1 MRIITRRRVKVR
13 VTVRR
18 GDGSVT
24 SHGWEYHRKRDGGK
38 PDEEGETPPN
48 TISVPIPS
56 SPSEENAH
64 YETVSDDKDLN
75 IELVEDADYEETKA
89 PIYETLDKKSS
100 GSRVYEEVGR
110 KNLRVRF
117 ENDDDDEESEKNED
131 DVNGNYHSTGAIPK
145 RVGTQSEA
153 EEDNDSNHADDSKK
167 NENGEEVHESRE
179 KIDDLKS
186 DSDENGV
193 VLSGGDKDLTI
204 TQESRTQ
211 IYDYDKPRK
220 IEVTVTSKRDGEDYA
235 ESDVL
240 YENVKRKPKK
250 TGKVEVKFTPW
261 QTEDEGEIIK
271 CITDEYKDD
280 NVKVEQCSKFSY
292 YEDPRD
298 DSDECG
304 ETTSHVKHRS
314 NIQVTAEKTSH
325 PVENG
330 DVNSN
335 GAKAGKDDADNAFGD
350 DENDPCPRGRRRV
363 KKRTLIK
370 VKGVG
375 IRKDDDLDT
384 AHALV
389 KAFSRTIVTFGKDS
403 LSSSERAGE
412 TRTDTVA
419 SDTEK
424 SDDSDTTVIILET
437 YGADPEILRTFEE
450 DHQLVETDAEDQ
462 HDPYRQLQSLRVTSG
477 QSRFSNESDD
487 GEHSSQ
493 TDTSTDTL
501 VFDLAQYEG
510 EALTEPTGPYVEYDL
525 ATGAV
530 IEFPN
535 ENGDSDTPK
544 RSRTEENSSTLE
556 NEDSFFVNFEEELEK
571 AERQYPE
578 LEVEHL
584 LTEQEGYEEEEEGDE
599 EEDSGEE
606 EEEEEE
612 LHIIIPKSL
621 NVAVKRASEYPTI
634 QESEEEEEDSL
645 GSPPRKKLD
654 SKMGQYYSSASGGDP
669 ARGDVSGSLPSSP
682 RSSEGWRMSMASTA
696 TVASTTTANS
706 DDTMAKDMSELS
718 SINSRLSC
726 LDETQ
731 DEVKAS
737 PAKAQTSKDP
747 SATPKGTPQ
756 LERKRQTSIKDA
768 IDELE
773 SIEQAAQNL
782 LQKRQYSEEENEI
795 PTQSQDTVKIYF
807 TEKKTVETIKH
818 VESLAEGSGSTKSS
832 HSESPLSPLSQHTTG
847 KKEQTDAVHRQN
859 GAYDV
864 TCMEINSNEK
874 SDMPVAEVFAETSN
888 INGEDKSDQQ
898 GPDIISDDKP
908 PLPPSAGIQ
917 PPKVDIKRRWW
928 SKNKEL
934 QPYISR
940 ESYNDERV
948 FKELERLRRSYQE
961 SDLNDFLDTLEST
974 HIPDD
979 IDEAFL
985 RQLLLDIKV
994 DVEGV
999 DVPEEDIEIPDIEIV
1014 EKPETA
1020 SPVEAE
1026 AVEEVPRP
1034 SSAAGK
1040 FEKVKERILE
1050 MIKIRKKLKTK
1061 EGTSSERPTT
1071 PKEDGKSSNDSAKEE
1086 SSRPETPQISR
1097 SQTPQSLRPDTPDS
1111 KSSKPPSRPHTPDV
1125 SKGEDSKKG
1134 FNIADFLK
1142 KGSPKYLRK
1151 KYKERKNRKSD
1162 LITTSESESED
1173 TEGARRD
1180 IAASCKKVAHG
1191 ESQSSLK
1198 GSNRSLSSSQELKKE
1213 VRFDLDNDQQIKGSN
1228 NSGSK
1233 DHKSDPN
1240 KPVILKEITK
1250 ETHRISGPQLVTC
1263 EAQEQET
1270 VVVREMEETT
1280 QELES
1285 DIIITLPT
1293 SVEDINNRN
1302 ENLLPRLPER
1312 AKPPRRKKKL
1322 IPVTVEELSAECSDN
1337 TASTTSSESI
1347 KINDTKT
1354 NEPLKAAE
1362 PKSSELTKT
1371 DEPKSGELTKTDE
1384 PKSSELT
1391 KTDESKSGELTKTD
1405 EPKSGEGKTLEPNP
1419 DESSK
1424 VPELKAEENRNL
1436 KETKPED
1443 STKIVEEKEIKM
1455 VQTTIKSTDVVE
1467 IGKPESSG
1475 VKCEVFKIQA
1485 PAKEESPPPL
1495 PPYEEVLDLQKDVP
1509 NTVIVIEQS
1518 QLTEKKIN
1526 ISVAPSKATVSDE
1539 TESKAQTAVLL
1550 HGKKETSQEND
1561 AKKPSDEDRS
1571 PPCQVAAEDSEVPP
1585 VQESQL
1591 PPTTDN
1597 TTESETLVAPLP
1609 VTSVASVSVA
1619 PSEMSAM
1626 TVSPP
1631 RSLPVIQESVQED
1644 QISLLTPSDPTASAS
1659 LKSST
1664 PTFPVQEEENFQ
1676 SLYDNVNPFQGV
1688 IAQGDKKT
1696 LAELESKIASDEYVV
1711 PVVRDVKVEVN
1722 LPKEPG
1728 SVSKANK
1735 LGSPQEARKSPGFE
1749 KDKIN
1754 SIDELAALTAEMFN
1768 FSGEVEEGVKPSKL
1782 LKSLERSRSAT
1793 PKEEKVKVTKENT
1806 NQKET
1811 KEIVTQTEPEIPARS
1826 SSVKEVKTSNT
1837 IAIQTDPTRNV
1848 RMYEAASQTD
1858 TEYETDLETES
1869 ELDENPA
1876 VRYDCS
1882 KWLFGTSSE
1891 ARPVPPPRDPHLQE
1905 LHKQQRVLIQE
1916 LQQQSVMQQQRQ
1928 KEAPEAPP
1936 RQFQEKMPLRV
1947 VDELKTVLAEGEV
1960 SSPKLKKTTETPPRW
1975 DKDLSWDNAI
1985 LELGLDESTLLNEIE
2000 QILGFGPLAAA
2011 SANQEPPLLPPPPL
2025 PPQPA
2030 PAEGCGGEPGRDR
2043 APVRRDQ
2050 SGSPLRNGGE
2060 SLKPEIESSQ
2070 GVWSPGRTGR
2080 DEDGSGP
2087 SKIDLPDLP
2096 SFKDQPSVWSPSRG
2110 KSPTSSGTCRSRH
2123 SSSSRSETKA
2133 SKYSGSASPSL
2144 GRKEYRK
2151 VDYDGT
2157 NTLTK
2162 RPSQENVRAPRPEES
2177 FAWKDSE
2184 AEKLAKSPTT
2194 SLPRVQN
2201 PTVTLLQKKRD
2212 DPHSTTEGQIPG
2224 KKPEYLRPDE
2234 GPLYRPDE
2242 KLYTIK
2248 REYESEGE
2256 DGSRRFAVLGPKKV
2270 QGVGPTTNDGIP
2282 TTLKSDKLRIF
2293 KMIRLKGFKGVKSE
2307 HQGEWYRRMFDSL
2320 HKVKDDDHI
2329 IVKYKISP
2337 RDSPRAKNR
2346 QNKARYGGYMSE
2358 PEGYDSD
2365 VGGSR
2370 YGTLDRRR
2378 PYHFEA
2384 DPMSASLPRDY
2395 SAEFLD
2401 PFFRNTNRYVHQPG
2415 RIEDYIPGHSSLSEK
2430 EARKHPDADIKLEAK
2445 SQEPPPTS
2453 ANHRLASQKMS
2464 MTHALKESGYES
2476 DSTLVFKKR
2485 EDARRQIPDPR
2496 KTSQVYRQIQRGG
2509 DIPLTGLQK
2518 VPPARPKESPYK
2530 YESGEVNI
2538 HYRTPVRIEQKE
2550 SIPEEELARRQ
2561 EEHMKKVYENERRK
2575 KYLAELEDIERRRH
2589 TDNFTPL
2596 QKSPIPLNRYDD
2608 EAGLGTLRGTRTPE
2622 PKQVAKALYNFT
2634 AQNKR
2639 ELTFNKG
2646 EIIFIRRQIDKN
2658 WYEGELR
2665 GSVGIFPCN
2674 YVEIVPYDNIKS
2686 IQRKPTE
2693 GQARARFNF
2702 QAQTSMEM
2710 SLSKGELVVLSR
2722 RVDENWYEG
2731 RIGTRRGIFPVSY
2744 VDTLVEP
2751 GPERPMTPSSSPMPR
2766 PALPAANLLY
2776 NGASSYSSPYSTLGR
2791 PGSQNDSRP
2800 YNQSLTVNTQQ
2811 EPVPYRALYN
2821 YKPQNDDELELLESD
2836 IVLVMEKC
2844 DDGWFVGTSRR
2855 TGLFGTF
2862 PGNYVEKV

>member
-38 PDEEGETPPN
+38 SDEEGETTPN

-56 SPSEENAH
+56 SPSEEHAH

-89 PIYETLDKKSS
+89 PIYETLDKKS
-100 GSRVYEEVGR
+100 GRVYEEVGR

-117 ENDDDDEESEKNED
+117 ENDDDEDLSEKSGD

-153 EEDNDSNHADDSKK
+153 DEGNDSNPADDDSKT
-167 NENGEEVHESRE
+167 NENGEEAHESRE
-179 KIDDLKS
+179 KIDDPKS

-193 VLSGGDKDLTI
+193 VLSSGDNDLTI

-240 YENVKRKPKK
+240 YENVKRKSKK

-298 DSDECG
+298 DSDECV

-314 NIQVTAEKTSH
+314 NIQVTAEKTSR
-325 PVENG
+325 PIENG
-330 DVNSN
+330 DVNN
-335 GAKAGKDDADNAFGD
+335 DGAKAGKDEAENAFGD

-389 KAFSRTIVTFGKDS
+389 KAFSRTVVTFGKDS

-450 DHQLVETDAEDQ
+450 DHQLVDTDDIEDQ
-462 HDPYRQLQSLRVTSG
+462 HDPYYRQQQQQSLRVASG

-510 EALTEPTGPYVEYDL
+510 ESLAEPTGPYVEYDL

-535 ENGDSDTPK
+535 ENGDSDTLK
-544 RSRTEENSSTLE
+544 RSRAEENPSALE

-584 LTEQEGYEEEEEGDE
+584 LTEQEGYEEEEEEDE
-599 EEDSGEE
+599 EEDSGQED

-612 LHIIIPKSL
+612 LHIIIP
-621 NVAVKRASEYPTI
+621 NIAVKRASEYPTI
-634 QESEEEEEDSL
+634 QESEEEDDDSI

-669 ARGDVSGSLPSSP
+669 SRGDVSGSLPSSP

-706 DDTMAKDMSELS
+706 DDTVAKDMSELS

-731 DEVKAS
+731 DEVKPS

-747 SATPKGTPQ
+747 NGTPKGTPQ

-782 LQKRQYSEEENEI
+782 LQKRQYPEEESAM
-795 PTQSQDTVKIYF
+795 PTQSQDTIKIYF
-807 TEKKTVETIKH
+807 TEKKTVETTKH
-818 VESLAEGSGSTKSS
+818 SEHLAEGSGSTKSS
-832 HSESPLSPLSQHTTG
+832 HAKSPFSPLSQHATG
-847 KKEQTDAVHRQN
+847 EKGQTDTVHCQN
-859 GAYDV
+859 GSYDV
-864 TCMEINSNEK
+864 TCTEIDSNEK
-874 SDMPVAEVFAETSN
+874 SVAQVFAETAN

-898 GPDIISDDKP
+898 GPDNIISDDKP

-928 SKNKEL
+928 SKSKEL

-999 DVPEEDIEIPDIEIV
+999 DDVPEEDIEIPDIEIV
-1014 EKPETA
+1014 EKPEIA
-1020 SPVEAE
+1020 SHVEAE
-1026 AVEEVPRP
+1026 AADEAPRP

-1061 EGTSSERPTT
+1061 DGTSSERPTT
-1071 PKEDGKSSNDSAKEE
+1071 PKEDAREE
-1086 SSRPETPQISR
+1086 SSRPETPQTSR

-1151 KYKERKNRKSD
+1151 KYKERKHRKSD

-1173 TEGARRD
+1173 AEGARKD
-1180 IAASCKKVAHG
+1180 IAASSNSSCKKVSHG

-1228 NSGSK
+1228 NSSSSK
-1233 DHKSDPN
+1233 DLKSDPN
-1240 KPVILKEITK
+1240 KPIILKEITK
-1250 ETHRISGPQLVTC
+1250 DTHRISGPQLVTC

-1270 VVVREMEETT
+1270 IVVREMEETT

-1293 SVEDINNRN
+1293 SVEAINNRN

-1322 IPVTVEELSAECSDN
+1322 IPITVEELSAECSDN
-1337 TASTTSSESI
+1337 TASTTSSESV

-1354 NEPLKAAE
+1354 NEPLKSPE
-1362 PKSSELTKT
+1362 PKL
-1371 DEPKSGELTKTDE
+1371 
-1384 PKSSELT
+1384 
-1391 KTDESKSGELTKTD
+1391 GELTKTD
-1405 EPKSGEGKTLEPNP
+1405 EPKSGEGKTEAKP

-1424 VPELKAEENRNL
+1424 VVELKAEENRDL

-1443 STKIVEEKEIKM
+1443 LTKIVEEKEIKI
-1455 VQTTIKSTDVVE
+1455 VQTTIIKSTNVVE
-1467 IGKPESSG
+1467 VDKPESSE
-1475 VKCEVFKIQA
+1475 VKCEIFKIQS

-1495 PPYEEVLDLQKDVP
+1495 PPYEEVLDLPKDVP

-1518 QLTEKKIN
+1518 QLTEKKID

-1539 TESKAQTAVLL
+1539 IATQAQTTALL
-1550 HGKKETSQEND
+1550 HDKKEASQGNDAKKLSQEND
-1561 AKKPSDEDRS
+1561 AKKLSDEDTS
-1571 PPCQVAAEDSEVPP
+1571 PPCQVTAEDSEVPP
-1585 VQESQL
+1585 AEESHSS
-1591 PPTTDN
+1591 PATDN
-1597 TTESETLVAPLP
+1597 ITDSETLVAPLP

-1626 TVSPP
+1626 TMSPP
-1631 RSLPVIQESVQED
+1631 RSLPIIQESVQED
-1644 QISLLTPSDPTASAS
+1644 QTSLLTPSDPTAPAS
-1659 LKSST
+1659 LKSTT

-1676 SLYDNVNPFQGV
+1676 SVYDNVNPFQEM
-1688 IAQGDKKT
+1688 IAQEDKKT

-1722 LPKEPG
+1722 LPQEPG
-1728 SVSKANK
+1728 SVDEDNK
-1735 LGSPQEARKSPGFE
+1735 LSSPREACKSPGFE

-1768 FSGEVEEGVKPSKL
+1768 FSGEVDEGVKPSKL
-1782 LKSLERSRSAT
+1782 LKSLERPRSAT
-1793 PKEEKVKVTKENT
+1793 PKEEKVKK
-1806 NQKET
+1806 T
-1811 KEIVTQTEPEIPARS
+1811 KEIVTQTEPEVPVRS
-1826 SSVKEVKTSNT
+1826 SSVKEAKTSNT

-1882 KWLFGTSSE
+1882 KWLFGSPSSSSSE

-1905 LHKQQRVLIQE
+1905 LHKQQKVLIQE

-1947 VDELKTVLAEGEV
+1947 VDELKTVLAEAEV

-2011 SANQEPPLLPPPPL
+2011 TEASTNQEPPPPPRPL
-2025 PPQPA
+2025 QPA
-2030 PAEGCGGEPGRDR
+2030 ASAGVEPGRGSRIPVQRDR
-2043 APVRRDQ
+2043 R
-2050 SGSPLRNGGE
+2050 SGSPLRNGGGE
-2060 SLKPEIESSQ
+2060 SLKPEGESSQ

-2110 KSPTSSGTCRSRH
+2110 KSPTTSSGTSSRSRH
-2123 SSSSRSETKA
+2123 SSSRSEAKA
-2133 SKYSGSASPSL
+2133 SSKYSGSASPSL

-2151 VDYDGT
+2151 VGYDGV

-2162 RPSQENVRAPRPEES
+2162 RPSQENIRAPLPEES

-2282 TTLKSDKLRIF
+2282 TTLKS
-2293 KMIRLKGFKGVKSE
+2293 GVKSE

-2337 RDSPRAKNR
+2337 R
-2346 QNKARYGGYMSE
+2346 ARYGGYMSE

-2384 DPMSASLPRDY
+2384 DPMSASLPR
-2395 SAEFLD
+2395 
-2401 PFFRNTNRYVHQPG
+2401 NTNRYVHQPG

-2430 EARKHPDADIKLEAK
+2430 EARKKRVSKHPEADIKLEAK

-2518 VPPARPKESPYK
+2518 VPPARPKDPVIGPVPFPFLSGRQASPPSRPESPYK